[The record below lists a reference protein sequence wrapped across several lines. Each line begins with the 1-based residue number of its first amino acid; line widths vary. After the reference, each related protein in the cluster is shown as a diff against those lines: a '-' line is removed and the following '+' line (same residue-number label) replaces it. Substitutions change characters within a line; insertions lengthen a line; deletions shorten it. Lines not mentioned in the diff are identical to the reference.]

1 MNLNVQTVQ
10 TMLQTRRRQINVTG
24 MLRLRRDRCEKSSL
38 GKRQQTSSKTRRA
51 WKKLV
56 IFVRIITCHTASALL
71 FIAKSKALRYEWKKR
86 SVHRSAA
93 SLPMRKDNDC
103 HGSAWPQ

>member
-24 MLRLRRDRCEKSSL
+24 MLRLRRDRREKSSL

-51 WKKLV
+51 
-56 IFVRIITCHTASALL
+56 
-71 FIAKSKALRYEWKKR
+71 
-86 SVHRSAA
+86 
-93 SLPMRKDNDC
+93 
-103 HGSAWPQ
+103 